1 MTLSTRIL
9 PPLPSLLGSST
20 RAPRLIERNVMV
32 YRRTWIVLVS
42 GFFEP
47 LFYLLGIG
55 FGLGALIGNVPGPGG
70 QEIPYGVFVAPGL
83 LATSAMNGA
92 IYESTFNVFFK
103 LRYAKTYDAILST
116 PMGIGDVAAGEVG
129 WSLIRGGLYAVG
141 FLVVVL
147 VLGLAR
153 SPLAVLCVP
162 GALLIGFAFAAVGM
176 AATTWIRSWQDF
188 DFIIVVT
195 LPLFLFSATFYPITA
210 YPEPLRTIV
219 EWTPLYQGVTLLRQL
234 TTGAIEPSILV
245 NVVYLALLGTVGLA
259 VVARRL
265 DHLLL
270 K

>member
-1 MTLSTRIL
+1 MTLATRVL
-9 PPLPSLLGSST
+9 PPLRGSRRS
-20 RAPRLIERNVMV
+20 RAERLIERNVMV
-32 YRRTWIVLVS
+32 YRRTWLVLVS

-55 FGLGALIGNVPGPGG
+55 FGLGALIGSVPGPNGE
-70 QEIPYGVFVAPGL
+70 QIPYGVFVAPGL

-116 PMGIGDVAAGEVG
+116 PLGIRDVAAGEVG

-141 FLVVVL
+141 FLVVIL

-153 SPLAVLCVP
+153 SPLAILCVP
-162 GALLIGFAFAAVGM
+162 GALLIGFAFASVGM

-188 DFIIVVT
+188 DFIVVVT

-210 YPEPLRTIV
+210 YPEPIRTLV
-219 EWTPLYQGVTLLRQL
+219 TLSPLYQGVSLLRQL
-234 TTGAIEPSILV
+234 TTGAIDPSIVV
-245 NVVYLALLGTVGLA
+245 NVVYLTVLGMVGIV

-265 DHLLL
+265 DRLLL

>member
-1 MTLSTRIL
+1 MTLTTRIL
-9 PPLPSLLGSST
+9 PPLLAGS

-32 YRRTWIVLVS
+32 YRRPWLVLVW

-55 FGLGALIGNVPGPGG
+55 FGLGALIGTVPGPHG
-70 QEIPYGVFVAPGL
+70 EPVPYGVFVAPGL
-83 LATSAMNGA
+83 LATSAMNRA
-92 IYESTFNVFFK
+92 IFESTFNVFFK

-129 WSLIRGGLYAVG
+129 WSLIRGGLYSIG
-141 FLVVVL
+141 FLVVIV
-147 VLGLAR
+147 VLGLAQ

-162 GALLIGFAFAAVGM
+162 AALLIGFAFAAVGM
-176 AATTWIRSWQDF
+176 ALTTWIRTWQDF
-188 DFIIVVT
+188 DFIVVIT

-210 YPEPLRTIV
+210 YPEPLRSIV
-219 EWTPLYQGVTLLRQL
+219 EVTPLYQGVSLLRQL
-234 TTGAIEPSILV
+234 TTGVVDPSIVV
-245 NVVYLALLGTVGLA
+245 NIVYLAVLGAIGLF

-265 DHLLL
+265 DKLLL